1 MSLAIYI
8 GIAFA
13 GGAFAAVCLLFLIS
27 ARLLFP
33 APIVEDEEPHGDASM
48 LRRDRE

>member
-8 GIAFA
+8 GIAVLIV
-13 GGAFAAVCLLFLIS
+13 GALFWICALV
-27 ARLLFP
+27 LFP

-48 LRRDRE
+48 LGRERE

>member
-1 MSLAIYI
+1 MSVAIYI

-13 GGAFAAVCLLFLIS
+13 VIGALFWVCALV
-27 ARLLFP
+27 LFP
-33 APIVEDEEPHGDASM
+33 APIVEDEEPHGEASM

>member
-8 GIAFA
+8 GLAFA
-13 GGAFAAVCLLFLIS
+13 VIGSLVWIVALA
-27 ARLLFP
+27 LFP

-48 LRRDRE
+48 LGRDRE

>member
-1 MSLAIYI
+1 MSIVIYI

-13 GGAFAAVCLLFLIS
+13 VIGSLVWIVALA
-27 ARLLFP
+27 LFP

-48 LRRDRE
+48 LGRDE

>member
-13 GGAFAAVCLLFLIS
+13 VIGSLFWICALV
-27 ARLLFP
+27 LFP
-33 APIVEDEEPHGDASM
+33 VPIVEDEEPHGDASM
-48 LRRDRE
+48 LGRDEL